1 MNKESKLFKKIGDT
15 YIEITKEQLIIE
27 LQESNKSLEKE
38 IERLNNAIS
47 KAIEYIEDNSTNTYL
62 LKSFDIDIL
71 LNILKG
77 EDNV

>member
-38 IERLNNAIS
+38 IERIKDIIYNKNITG
-47 KAIEYIEDNSTNTYL
+47 IEARL
-62 LKSFDIDIL
+62 LIQDIL
-71 LNILKG
+71 EGK
-77 EDNV
+77 DV